1 MYKVEINKNEY
12 PVTFKDNHVLLDGK
26 KESWDLIHIKS
37 NQFHLIKDHKT
48 YHIEV
53 LRVDQRHKTIELRIN
68 DRKFSATIK
77 DKFDQLLEKLGMN
90 QSNGSRVNLIKAP
103 MPGLILEV
111 CIKEGDQVVEG
122 DKLMVLEAMKMEN
135 VIKCPSDGLI
145 KSVAIKQG
153 DRVEKNQTLIE
164 L

>member
-12 PVTFKDNHVLLDGK
+12 AVSFDDQQILLDGK
-26 KESWDLIHIKS
+26 PEDWDLIHINH
-37 NQFHLIKDHKT
+37 NQYHLIKDNKT
-48 YHIEV
+48 YLIEV
-53 LRVDQRHKTIELRIN
+53 LEVDQRLRTMELRVN
-68 DRKFSATIK
+68 GHKFTPTIK

-90 QSNGSRVNLIKAP
+90 QANGSRVNLIKAP

-111 CIKEGDQVVEG
+111 YLKPGDQVNEG
-122 DKLMVLEAMKMEN
+122 DKLIVLEAMKMEN
-135 VIKCPSDGLI
+135 IIKSPSDGVI
-145 KSVAIKQG
+145 KSVAIIQG